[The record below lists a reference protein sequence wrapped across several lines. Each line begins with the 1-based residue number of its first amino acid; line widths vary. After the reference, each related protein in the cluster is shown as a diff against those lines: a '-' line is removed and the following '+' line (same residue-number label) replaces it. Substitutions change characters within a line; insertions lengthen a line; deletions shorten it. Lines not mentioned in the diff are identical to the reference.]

1 MSEQDLGFLFNEM
14 RQREQAGLTDQL
26 KFTLL
31 QGQCAA
37 RVKRSC
43 PKSWKSD
50 LQEHVGCKKSTWHQR
65 LAIFRDFGC
74 FLLPEI
80 PDDHVTTLPSSLVLL
95 TQLTKGCDD
104 AARQA
109 HLEAIAGLSYSDVK
123 KYVAERKGTIKCECA
138 RHKEIQIPAWECID
152 CGKVRTKAPESDIAS
167 IGDPRCEDEGR
178 EQLSI
183 LRGEA

>member
-1 MSEQDLGFLFNEM
+1 MTEQDLGFLFDEM
-14 RQREQAGLTDQL
+14 RKREQAGLTDQL
-26 KFTLL
+26 KFTLT

-109 HLEAIAGLSYSDVK
+109 HLEAIAGLSYADVK
-123 KYVAERKGTIKCECA
+123 KYVSERKGTIPCECTD
-138 RHKEIQIPAWECID
+138 KPVEKIVLCCPD
-152 CGKVRTKAPESDIAS
+152 CGKRIKQEELDNGPVSPNDTFGK
-167 IGDPRCEDEGR
+167 G
-178 EQLSI
+178 
-183 LRGEA
+183 